1 MRKANKQASK
11 CLSKAL
17 QDGQLQ
23 GMHASCNG
31 KLFGESLGSQTSRVF
46 GPETSPARPWVLS
59 ATRAHSW
66 CVWVERSQ
74 QSGA

>member
-31 KLFGESLGSQTSRVF
+31 KLFGGEFGIANIEGFWPRSQ
-46 GPETSPARPWVLS
+46 PSPALVLERYSS
-59 ATRAHSW
+59 AFVV
-66 CVWVERSQ
+66 CL
-74 QSGA
+74 G